1 MSISIIISENYL
13 QQVLFEILSLT
24 MSIAIYP
31 FRAVQNCILF
41 FSSFF
46 VIILRLNASSST
58 QRTFEIPACGGLLLG
73 EKTDFQKSILSENK
87 EAFYFDINNIDDL
100 KNKINFILNNPTISQ
115 AVRINGYKK
124 IFQGNFTYE
133 CRIRQI
139 LDTCTNH
146 SL

>member
-58 QRTFEIPACGGLLLG
+58 QRTFGHLHEIFYEFYLF
-73 EKTDFQKSILSENK
+73 KKFK
-87 EAFYFDINNIDDL
+87 EF
-100 KNKINFILNNPTISQ
+100 
-115 AVRINGYKK
+115 
-124 IFQGNFTYE
+124 
-133 CRIRQI
+133 
-139 LDTCTNH
+139 
-146 SL
+146 